1 MKHIYILVGLL
12 STQFFFGQKSK
23 DTLKNISLK
32 EVKINGDRYSDA
44 KTFQKITTLSQKD
57 IAFQNTQNTADLLA
71 SSGTVSV
78 QKSQQ
83 GGGSP
88 VIRGLEANRIL
99 LLVDGIRMNNLIFRA
114 GHLQNVITVD
124 GNMLQEAAVLF
135 GPSSTFYGSDAMG
148 GAINL
153 KTKDPL
159 LLNKAN
165 HTITGNLFSRY
176 SSTNNEKTNYLDF
189 NIALKKWA
197 FLTAV
202 STSDFGDLRMG
213 AKKNGN
219 NDFFGERPYYVV
231 TENNVDR
238 IETNSNKLVQKYSGY
253 KQYNLMQK
261 IIFQQ
266 NEMVQHGVNFQHAT
280 SSDIP
285 RYDRLTDPKGTNGLN
300 SARWD
305 YGPQKR
311 LLAAYKMNSK
321 DLFLNTD
328 LNFGLHY
335 QNVEESRI
343 TRKFNNDITKTQL
356 EKVNVLGA
364 NVDLKSNFG
373 TGELLYGAEF
383 FYDNL
388 QSVGTNENRITGAI
402 TAADSRYPNG
412 LNNTLRT
419 DVFAIYTN
427 SISPSTSYNVAA
439 RTGFVN
445 LNSSIDDNSIFH
457 FPFTEINQSNFTYSG
472 ALGLTNKSSFS
483 KVSFNLASAF
493 RAPNIDDVAK
503 LFESVPGT
511 LIVPNQNLKPEKSV
525 TADVT
530 ISLFKNKIFQLDNT
544 FYYTRLYD
552 VIVTDSFTY
561 NNQSTIIYEGVSSK
575 IQANQNQG
583 KAYITG
589 FNTSLKVNITKPLS
603 IYSNVNFT
611 EGKIINEG
619 SNSPLDHIP
628 PVYGKAGIA
637 YDGEIAHLDFYLLYN
652 GSKNINK
659 YLLNGEDNEKYAP
672 ADGMPGWKTFNLKGS
687 FAIIK
692 QLQLSVG
699 IQNILDI
706 QYRTFSSG
714 INASGRNIYCGMN
727 YKF

>member
-1 MKHIYILVGLL
+1 MKHIYLLVGLL

-23 DTLKNISLK
+23 DTIKNISLN
-32 EVKINGDRYSDA
+32 EIKINTDRYSET
-44 KTFQKITTLSQKD
+44 KTFQKIATLSQID
-57 IAFQNTQNTADLLA
+57 IAFQNTQSTADLLA
-71 SSGTVSV
+71 NSGTVTI

-114 GHLQNVITVD
+114 GHLQNVITID
-124 GNMLQEAAVLF
+124 GNMLQEVAVLF

-165 HTITGNLFSRY
+165 RKISGNLFSRY
-176 SSTNNEKTNYLDF
+176 SSTNDEKTNYVDF
-189 NIALKKWA
+189 NIALNKWA

-202 STSDFGDLRMG
+202 STSNFGDLRMG

-219 NDFFGERPYYVV
+219 NDFFGERLYYVV

-238 IETNSNKLVQKYSGY
+238 IEANSNKLIQKYSGY

-266 NEMVQHGVNFQHAT
+266 NEKMQHGLNFQYAT

-285 RYDRLTDPKGTNGLN
+285 RYDRLTDLLGTNGLN

-335 QNVEESRI
+335 QTVEESRI
-343 TRKFNNDITKTQL
+343 TRKFNSDNTKTQL
-356 EKVNVLGA
+356 EKVNVFGA
-364 NVDLKSNFG
+364 SFDLKSHLG
-373 TGELLYGAEF
+373 LGELLYGAEF
-383 FYDNL
+383 FYDNV
-388 QSVGTNENRITGAI
+388 QSIGSSQNRKTGEI
-402 TAADSRYPNG
+402 VTADSRYPNG
-412 LNNTLRT
+412 LNNTVRT
-419 DVFAIYTN
+419 DIFAIFTN
-427 SISPSTSYNVAA
+427 AISPRTSYNIAA

-445 LNSSIDDNSIFH
+445 LKSTIKDNSIFQ
-457 FPFTEINQSNFTYSG
+457 FPFTAISQSNLTYSG
-472 ALGLTNKSSFS
+472 ALGLISKGSFS

-493 RAPNIDDVAK
+493 RVPNIDDVAK

-511 LIVPNQNLKPEKSV
+511 LIVPNQDLKPEKSI
-525 TADVT
+525 TADLT
-530 ISLFKNKIFQLDNT
+530 ISLFKNKLIQLDNT

-552 VIVTDSFTY
+552 VIVTDAFTY
-561 NNQSTIIYEGVSSK
+561 NNQSTIIYEGVSSV

-589 FNTSLKVNITKPLS
+589 FNTSLKVTIAKPLS
-603 IYSNVNFT
+603 IYANFNFT
-611 EGKIINEG
+611 EGKIVNE
-619 SNSPLDHIP
+619 SNNSPLDHIP
-628 PVYGKAGIA
+628 PVYGKAGIV
-637 YDGEIAHLDFYLLYN
+637 YDNEIAHVDFYLLYN

-672 ADGMPGWKTFNLKGS
+672 AGGMPGWKIFNLKGS
-687 FAIIK
+687 FAVLK
-692 QLQLSVG
+692 SLQLSAG
-699 IQNILDI
+699 IENIMDI

-714 INASGRNIYCGMN
+714 INASGRNIYFGMN